1 MNPRNPSRRLLPAL
15 SLVALVMGLHAVVM
29 TSAGLELHYEEA
41 QYWLWSTRLDWSY
54 YSKGPLVAWLIAAA
68 TAALGHGEA
77 QVRLFAWLAH
87 GLFLLAVYGFARDL
101 WGRRDAALWAVALA
115 AVTPVHFLLG
125 GVMTTDVFL
134 FLFWTLGLWAAHR
147 ALVGQRPRAW
157 YAMGGAVGVG
167 ALGKLSIGLLPAAT
181 ALVMLLRPAWRHHY
195 RAPQPWLAA
204 LLALLLMA
212 PMVGWNAAHDWVMVR
227 HEGGHVAAG
236 GFDGHGLAEFVGGQF
251 IALSPLLLATLVAV
265 LWRPPAAPGAQLVWL
280 VSAGVLAFFVVKA
293 MTGKV
298 QANWPA
304 MAYIGALVL
313 LAGEA
318 VRRGP
323 RFRAW
328 LGVVMA
334 AAVVQSLAIL
344 YLPLT
349 GAFAARDPLKAL
361 RGWQAPIAALAAH
374 TAGADFLL
382 TRNYHLASRLAFY
395 LPGELPAYIGGD
407 AGRRHNQFDLWP
419 GPGRHRGGTALYVAG
434 EDRLPVA
441 IEEAFT
447 GGCATLPPVPAA
459 DPRLYAWRCHGFE
472 GETWAPPSG
481 Y

>member
-1 MNPRNPSRRLLPAL
+1 ML
-15 SLVALVMGLHAVVM
+15 LVAVVMALHAVIM
-29 TSAGLELHYEEA
+29 ASAGLELHYEEA
-41 QYWLWSTRLDWSY
+41 QYWLWSTRPDWSY
-54 YSKGPLVAWLIAAA
+54 YSKGPLVAWLIATA

-101 WGRRDAALWAVALA
+101 WGRGDAALWALALA

-125 GVMTTDVFL
+125 SVMTTDVFL
-134 FLFWTLGLWAAHR
+134 FLFWTLALWAAYR

-167 ALGKLSIGLLPAAT
+167 ALAKLSIGLLPVAT
-181 ALVMLLRPAWRHHY
+181 ALAMLMRPGWRRHY
-195 RAPQPWLAA
+195 LTRQPWLAA

-227 HEGGHVAAG
+227 HEGGHVAA
-236 GFDGHGLAEFVGGQF
+236 DGLDWRGLAEFVAGQF
-251 IALSPLLLATLVAV
+251 IVLSPLLLGTMAAV
-265 LWRPPAAPGAQLVWL
+265 LWRPAAASGPRLVWL
-280 VSAGVLAFFVVKA
+280 ISVGVLAFFVVKA

-304 MAYIGALVL
+304 MAYIGGLVL

-334 AAVVQSLAIL
+334 AAVLQSLAIL
-344 YLPLT
+344 YVPLRA
-349 GAFAARDPLKAL
+349 AFEAPDPLKAL
-361 RGWQAPIAALAAH
+361 RGWRAPIAALAEH

-382 TRNYHLASRLAFY
+382 TPNYHLASRLAFY
-395 LPGELPAYIGGD
+395 LPGDLPVYLGGD
-407 AGRRHNQFDLWP
+407 GGRRHNQFDLWP
-419 GPGRHRGGTALYVAG
+419 GPGRHLGSSALYVADR
-434 EDRLPVA
+434 DRLPVA
-441 IEEAFT
+441 IADAFAR
-447 GGCATLPPVPAA
+447 CAALGPVPAA
-459 DPRLYAWRCHGFE
+459 EPRLYAWRCHGFE
-472 GETWAPPSG
+472 GETWAPPTG